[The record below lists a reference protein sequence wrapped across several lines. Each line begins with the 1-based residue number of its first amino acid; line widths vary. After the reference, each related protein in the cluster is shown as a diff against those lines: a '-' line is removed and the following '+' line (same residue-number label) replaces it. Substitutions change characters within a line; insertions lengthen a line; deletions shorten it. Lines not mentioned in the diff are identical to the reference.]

1 MIVGYKLLDSENNE
15 VQNWGGTWGRCPGV
29 PNPLFLPNDT
39 QIHCPQLNTD
49 YGGYT
54 LVEWEM
60 AEAPVVVPSSVTPRQ
75 VRLLLLQQDLLDQVE
90 TLIAQRDK
98 ASQITWAHALEFHRN
113 DPLLFALATD
123 LNLTEEQIDQFFIA
137 AAQL

>member
-1 MIVGYKLLDSENNE
+1 
-15 VQNWGGTWGRCPGV
+15 
-29 PNPLFLPNDT
+29 
-39 QIHCPQLNTD
+39 
-49 YGGYT
+49 
-54 LVEWEM
+54 M

-90 TLIAQRDK
+90 TLIAQRDR

-113 DPLLFALATD
+113 DPLLLALATD